1 MPFTKEEISEI
12 YNTPL
17 IELIFKAAEVHR
29 KYHDPTKV
37 QVSKLI
43 SVKTDGCAE
52 DCGYC
57 PQAARYAT
65 DITGNSLMKLEEV
78 VEIAKEAKDQGS
90 SRICM
95 GAAWRNV
102 SDNADFD
109 NVLEMVQSVTN
120 MDMEVC
126 CTLGMLS
133 DKQASRLADAGLYAY
148 NHNLD
153 SSEDYYK
160 KIISTRSYK
169 DRLDTI
175 DNVRDAG
182 LSVCSGG
189 IIGMGETAEDRISML
204 YTFAQMNPH
213 PDSVPINSLVPIE
226 GTPLEDQTPID
237 VWTLVRMIA
246 TTRIVLPKSD
256 VRLSAGRKEI
266 SKEGQALCFL
276 SGANSIFA
284 GDKLLTA
291 PNNDFSDDMHLFSVL
306 GLTPSKPFMKKQ
318 KPSINSRYKEKPL
331 VKEKNK
337 WSRPKH
343 KIERNENARIKK
355 K

>member
-1 MPFTKEEISEI
+1 MSFTEKEISEI

-17 IELIFKAAEVHR
+17 IELIFKAAEIHR
-29 KYHDPTKV
+29 NHHDPTRI

-43 SVKTDGCAE
+43 SIKTDGCSE

-57 PQAARYAT
+57 SQSARYGT
-65 DITGNSLMKLEEV
+65 DINGNSLMKLEDV
-78 VEIAKEAKDQGS
+78 VQIAKEAKYNGS

-102 SDNADFD
+102 SDNSDFD
-109 NVLEMVQSVTN
+109 DVLEMVQSLTN

-133 DKQASRLADAGLYAY
+133 DKQARRLADAGLYAY

-175 DNVRDAG
+175 DNVRGAG
-182 LSVCSGG
+182 MSVCSGG

-204 YTFAQMNPH
+204 HTFTQMNPH
-213 PDSVPINSLVPIE
+213 PDSVPINALVPIE
-226 GTPLEDQTPID
+226 GTPLEDQTPVD
-237 VWTLVRMIA
+237 VWTLIRMIA
-246 TTRIVLPKSD
+246 TTRIVMPKSD
-256 VRLSAGRKEI
+256 VRLSAGRNEI

-291 PNNDFSDDMHLFSVL
+291 PNNNFSDDMNLFSAL
-306 GLTPSKPFMKKQ
+306 GLTPSEPFEKKQ
-318 KPSINSRYKEKPL
+318 KPSINTRYKDKPL
-331 VKEKNK
+331 EKEKNK
-337 WSRPKH
+337 WSRPGH
-343 KIERNENARIKK
+343 KIERNEKARIRKN
-355 K
+355 